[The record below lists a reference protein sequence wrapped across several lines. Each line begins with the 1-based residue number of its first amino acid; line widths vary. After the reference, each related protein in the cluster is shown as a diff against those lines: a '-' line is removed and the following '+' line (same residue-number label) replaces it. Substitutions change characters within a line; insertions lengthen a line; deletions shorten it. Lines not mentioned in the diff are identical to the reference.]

1 MANPGFRSASM
12 VCQLVDLLKTVVF
25 YGFILMLV
33 AKVLG
38 MLPSAYDSL
47 LMYYMP
53 GGFIALYI
61 VDLALC
67 ELGPTKPATLDFL
80 GGRRRR

>member
-1 MANPGFRSASM
+1 MTFRSASM
-12 VCQLVDLLKTVVF
+12 VCRLIDLLKTVVF
-25 YGFILMLV
+25 YGFILMII
-33 AKVLG
+33 AKILG
-38 MLPSAYDSL
+38 MLPSEYNSL

-61 VDLALC
+61 LDYAMC
-67 ELGPTKPATLDFL
+67 ELGPTKPASVEFL